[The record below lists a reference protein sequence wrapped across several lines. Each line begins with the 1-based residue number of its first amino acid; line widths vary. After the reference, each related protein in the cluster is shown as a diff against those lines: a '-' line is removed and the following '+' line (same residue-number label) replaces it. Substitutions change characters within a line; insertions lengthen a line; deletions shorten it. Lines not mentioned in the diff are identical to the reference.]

1 MITEECNPHL
11 IFTVVDSLRREVD
24 LLTQR
29 VDTLENS
36 AGGAT
41 GRRELLCVG
50 HYPFIRYPDPSRLLQ
65 VEDGPPDITK

>member
-1 MITEECNPHL
+1 M